1 MLFKD
6 NGRVFIYQDNE
17 FIGMYENIFITIV
30 VRYFSIF
37 AVAITLLYVILSF
50 IEDNKRFNRYF
61 KHLNK

>member
-1 MLFKD
+1 
-6 NGRVFIYQDNE
+6 
-17 FIGMYENIFITIV
+17 MYENIFITIV